1 MSEREKLLRIAIDGP
16 SGAGKST
23 VAKRLAKEYQI
34 DYVDTGAMYRAMGL
48 KLIRTNTK
56 CEEGPELM
64 MLLEKTDV
72 DYRDWKVYLD
82 GEDVSEFIRT
92 EEVSKMAS
100 DCSAFASVRNK
111 LDSIQKSIGRSRSVV
126 MDGRDICTVVM
137 PHAEFKLYIT
147 ASAEER
153 ARRRYLELKSKGQN
167 PDYDQVLEDINKR
180 DYNDTHRDVN
190 PLRVADDAIVIDTT
204 EMDIDQVVDY
214 AKTIIDGGNLAYVE
228 GFNVGDELE

>member
-1 MSEREKLLRIAIDGP
+1 MSKEEKLLRIAIDGP

-48 KLIRTNTK
+48 KLIKTNTP
-56 CEEGPELM
+56 CVEGPELLA
-64 MLLEKTDV
+64 LLEETDV

-82 GEDVSEFIRT
+82 GEDVSDFIRT

-100 DCSAFASVRNK
+100 DCSAFADVRSK
-111 LDSIQKSIGRSRSVV
+111 LDSIQKEIGRTRSVV

-137 PHAEFKLYIT
+137 PHAEYKLYIT
-147 ASAEER
+147 ASADER
-153 ARRRYLELKSKGQN
+153 ARRRYLELKGKGEN
-167 PDYDQVLEDINKR
+167 PDYEQVLEDINQR

-190 PLRVADDAIVIDTT
+190 PLRIADDAIVIDTT
-204 EMDIDQVVDY
+204 EMDIDQVVSY
-214 AKTIIDGGNLAYVE
+214 AKTIIDGGELAYVE
-228 GFNVGDELE
+228 GFSLGEEL